1 MYFSPS
7 ERALGD
13 IVKKVENGERL
24 SKNDGIRLLE
34 SYDLLS
40 IGYMANIVHVRK
52 KAENVCLDCKDDS
65 LLEINTNEDLIDHL
79 IHVREQQ
86 DISGAFQAF
95 NPISLDFQTR
105 TTGFEDLKMLAVSR
119 LMLDNFPHIKTLSI
133 TLGPKLAQ
141 IALSFGVDS
150 VDGTSDTGQAQE
162 GF

>member
-13 IVKKVENGERL
+13 IVKKVENEERL

-40 IGYMANIVHVRK
+40 IGYMANIVRMRK
-52 KAENVCLDCKDDS
+52 NTENICLDCKDGS
-65 LLEINTNEDLIDHL
+65 LLEMNASEDLIDHL

-86 DISGAFQAF
+86 DINCAYQAF
-95 NPISLDFQTR
+95 NPIALHSQTS
-105 TTGFEDLKMLAVSR
+105 TTGFEDLKILAVSR
-119 LMLDNFPHIKTLSI
+119 LMLDNFPQIITLSI
-133 TLGPKLAQ
+133 TLGTKLAQ
-141 IALSFGVDS
+141 IAHSFGVDY
-150 VDGTSDTGQAQE
+150 QE